1 MLKKTKI
8 IGIAGLLI
16 GLLFYSLNAVAENET
31 ATGTPPVSEEVKS
44 QSAVEVPVPQ
54 EAAPEEPLE
63 ITTGKP
69 DSYYDRRNEAD
80 QDRVSVLARSRERYT
95 GPKCEESKECVN
107 LCNIY
112 RYSVR
117 ENCTNLPQAQV
128 EKIWDIYKA
137 FENPTYDKLNKID
150 SEDFQVFVKLDT
162 LDTHPLENLISK
174 FNFLS
179 ARIVL
184 IWVADDSDIA
194 ETFKNA
200 DKEEFDL
207 LKGLLEP
214 LKTTEHPSYQGALG
228 RTIAEGESFIDMAI
242 LHEGPAMDWIHGFF
256 EDECYSDY
264 GWELCVLKNWYC
276 QVKLNDYDWDD
287 LFGYEYFT
295 YIVDDILG
303 YPISSPPFWWMDDM
317 EALELTISQ
326 LKSLCNLELGVDL
339 NLIIKET
346 NTGEAEVEEI
356 VDTGEVD
363 TTKTP
368 SSGDN

>member
-1 MLKKTKI
+1 MFIQIISNKLKI

-69 DSYYDRRNEAD
+69 DSYYDQRNEAD
-80 QDRVSVLARSRERYT
+80 QDRTSVLARSHKRYT

-128 EKIWDIYKA
+128 KKIWDIYKA
-137 FENPTYDKLNKID
+137 FENPTDDKLNKID
-150 SEDFQVFVKLDT
+150 SGDFQVFVKLDIR
-162 LDTHPLENLISK
+162 PLENLISK

-184 IWVADDSDIA
+184 IWVVDDSDIA
-194 ETFKNA
+194 ETFH
-200 DKEEFDL
+200 DKDNTFDL
-207 LKGLLEP
+207 LKGLLRP
-214 LKTTEHPSYQGALG
+214 LKATEDPSYQYALG
-228 RTIAEGESFIDMAI
+228 KTVSEGESFIDLAI
-242 LHEGPAMDWIHGFF
+242 LNKGPAMDWIHDFI
-256 EDECYSDY
+256 EDECSSDY
-264 GWELCVLKNWYC
+264 GWGLCVLKNWYC
-276 QVKLNDYDWDD
+276 QVKLNDDDWDD

-295 YIVDDILG
+295 DIVDEILW
-303 YPISSPPFWWMDDM
+303 YPISSPPSWWEDDM

-326 LKSLCNLELGVDL
+326 LKSLCQAEAVVGVV
-339 NLIIKET
+339 NLIIKE
-346 NTGEAEVEEI
+346 ESEVEEV